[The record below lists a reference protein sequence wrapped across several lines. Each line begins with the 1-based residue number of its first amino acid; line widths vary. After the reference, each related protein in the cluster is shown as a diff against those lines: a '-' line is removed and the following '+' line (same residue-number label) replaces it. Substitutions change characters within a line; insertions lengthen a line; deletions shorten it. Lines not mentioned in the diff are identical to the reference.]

1 MLFNIQSALAT
12 LLLPGEPLL
21 VGVSGGPDSV
31 ALLSLLVEGSW
42 RPHVCHLN
50 HQLRGS
56 ESDADAEFVRTLA
69 DHYQLPVTIDSRDIP
84 AVAAG
89 RKLSV
94 EDAARRVRLEFF
106 AEVAARTGITKLALA
121 HTADDQVET
130 FLMRLLRG
138 AGVPGL
144 VGIWPERKLGSLRV
158 IRPLL
163 KVRRS
168 EIIEYLNNKKFSY
181 RTDPS
186 NLDTRFTR
194 NRVRHELLPMLE
206 RDFNP
211 AIREVLLRTAEI
223 LRDEDFYLLKHVA
236 QTYYMRTSHDDALQ
250 VAKLREF
257 PVAVQR
263 RLIRFW
269 LGGEDESGQRFTFD
283 HIEAVRELV
292 ASDSPSAELH
302 LPDDLIVYR
311 EYEWLRKSPREELLP
326 VQGCWPFKMDGDTVI
341 RELGATLV
349 SHPERSEG
357 ALSKQEGTECF
368 DANALGNKLFVR
380 TWKEGDRFQPL
391 GMTESKKLQDFFVDE
406 KVPRR
411 QRGRVPLLCASDG
424 RIAWVAGVRIAEPF
438 KVTEGTRRIL
448 RISFKG

>member
-1 MLFNIQSALAT
+1 MLSNVQTALAS
-12 LLLPGEPLL
+12 LLLPGERLL
-21 VGVSGGPDSV
+21 IGVSGGPDSV
-31 ALLSLLVEGSW
+31 ALLEVLIEGGW

-50 HQLRGS
+50 HKLRGA
-56 ESDADAEFVRTLA
+56 ESDADAEFVRQLA
-69 DHYQLPVTIDSRDIP
+69 ERHQLPVTIEVRD
-84 AVAAG
+84 VAAFAAEK
-89 RKLSV
+89 KLSL
-94 EDAARRVRLEFF
+94 EDAARHARLEFF
-106 AEVAARTGITKLALA
+106 SDVAAHTGVAKLALA

-130 FLMRLLRG
+130 FLMRLVRG

-163 KVRRS
+163 KVRRQ
-168 EIIEYLNNKKFSY
+168 EIIEYLAGKAVAY
-181 RTDPS
+181 RTDAS

-206 RDFNP
+206 REFNP

-236 QTYYMRTSHDDALQ
+236 ETFYMRTSRDDALL

-283 HIEAVRELV
+283 HIEAVRGLV
-292 ASDSPSAELH
+292 ASDLPGGELH

-311 EYEWLRKSPREELLP
+311 EYEWLRKASREELSP
-326 VQGCWPFKMDGDTVI
+326 VQGRWSLNADGETVI
-341 RELGATLV
+341 RELATTLIC
-349 SHPERSEG
+349 HPERIEG
-357 ALSKQEGTECF
+357 ALPKQEGTECL
-368 DANALGNKLFVR
+368 DADPLGNEPFMR
-380 TWKEGDRFQPL
+380 TWQEGDRFQPL
-391 GMTESKKLQDFFVDE
+391 GMAETKKLQDFFVDE

-411 QRGRVPLLCASDG
+411 KRGRIPLLCASDG
-424 RIAWVAGVRIAEPF
+424 RIAWVAGLRIADPF

-448 RISFKG
+448 RVRFKG